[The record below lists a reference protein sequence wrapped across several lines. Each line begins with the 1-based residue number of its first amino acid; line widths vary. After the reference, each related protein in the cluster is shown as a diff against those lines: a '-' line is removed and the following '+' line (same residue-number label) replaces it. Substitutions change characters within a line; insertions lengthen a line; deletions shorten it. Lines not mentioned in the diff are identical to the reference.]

1 MTLFSTTRSATI
13 RSFVLLGLLFSWLLA
28 GAASSSAQ
36 NTETAAV
43 DTSEAVRVFLDCQTF
58 QCDESY
64 VRQEVGFVNYVR
76 DRTDADVH
84 VLVTAQQTG
93 SGGSLFTLNYIG
105 QRRFESMVDT
115 LTYAS
120 SQTDTRQEVRGG
132 LVRVFKAGLMRYVAQ
147 TDGISQIQIR
157 QEGAEERAR
166 RTTPEEDP
174 WNYWLFETGVE
185 GNFQGESQQR
195 EFGLEG
201 NLSANRTTR
210 EWKVDLRAEA
220 EYESESFEVE
230 EGETITSTQ
239 RNYQFESLV
248 VNSLTDHWSIG
259 GFAEVEHST
268 FSNYDLSA
276 NVAPAIE
283 YNVYPYSV
291 STTRQ
296 FRFLYRIQ
304 PTYFNY
310 ADSTIFNRLEETRVR
325 QSLEATL
332 ELNRPWGSVEASLT
346 ASHFFFDFSKN
357 RLEFDANLDIRV
369 VRGLSFDVFG
379 NVSLIRDQL
388 NLPKGEAS
396 QEDVLLQR
404 RELATNYRYFMGIG
418 LSYTFGS
425 IYNNIVNPRLGRGG
439 GGGPGGPGGP

>member
-1 MTLFSTTRSATI
+1 MTRFSTARLAAPRI
-13 RSFVLLGLLFSWLLA
+13 LVPLALFFVWLLP

-36 NTETAAV
+36 NEARTSP

-58 QCDESY
+58 RCDESY

-93 SGGSLFTLNYIG
+93 SGGRRFTLNYIG
-105 QRRFESMVDT
+105 QRRFEAFADT

-120 SQTDTRQEVRGG
+120 SQTDTEEEVRTG
-132 LVRVFKAGLMRYVAQ
+132 LVRVFKAGLMRYVAR
-147 TDGISQIQIR
+147 TDGISQIQIS
-157 QEGAEERAR
+157 QQGVEEPSQ

-174 WNYWLFETGVE
+174 WNYWLFETGVQ
-185 GNFQGESQQR
+185 GNFQGESQQ
-195 EFGLEG
+195 EELGFEG

-210 EWKVDLRAEA
+210 EWKIDMRTEA

-239 RNYQFESLV
+239 RNYQFEALV

-259 GFAEVEHST
+259 GFAEAEHST

-296 FRFLYRIQ
+296 FRFLYRLQ

-310 ADSTIFNRLEETRVR
+310 ADSTIFNRLEETRLR
-325 QSLEATL
+325 QSLEVTL
-332 ELNRPWGSVEASLT
+332 ELNEPWGSVETSLT
-346 ASHFFFDFSKN
+346 ASHFFFDVSKN
-357 RLEFDANLDIRV
+357 RLELDANLNIRI

-379 NVSLIRDQL
+379 NISLVRDQL

-404 RELATNYRYFMGIG
+404 RELATNYRYFTGVG

-425 IYNNIVNPRLGRGG
+425 IYNNIVNPRLDGG
-439 GGGPGGPGGP
+439 GGGRGRR

>member
-1 MTLFSTTRSATI
+1 MTPLARAIPRARLFL
-13 RSFVLLGLLFSWLLA
+13 LLGAFLGGLLA
-28 GAASSSAQ
+28 GPPPASAQ
-36 NTETAAV
+36 QDSDSSP
-43 DTSEAVRVFLDCQTF
+43 DTTEAVRVFLDCQTY

-64 VRQEVGFVNYVR
+64 IRREVRFVNYVR

-93 SGGSLFTLNYIG
+93 GGGSLFTLNFIG
-105 QRRFESMVDT
+105 KRRFDGLSDT

-120 SQTDTRQEVRGG
+120 SETDTEQEVRRG
-132 LVRVFKAGLMRYVAQ
+132 LVRVFKAGLMRYVAR
-147 TDGISQIQIR
+147 TDGLSQVQIR
-157 QEGAEERAR
+157 QTDVEAEAQ

-174 WNYWLFETGVE
+174 WNYWVYEIGTE

-195 EFGLEG
+195 EYSVEG

-210 EWKVDLRAEA
+210 TWKIDLSGEA
-220 EYESESFEVE
+220 EYQFESFEVE
-230 EGETITSTQ
+230 QGQTITSTQ
-239 RNYQFESLV
+239 RNYRFSALV
-248 VNSLTDHWSIG
+248 VRSLSDHWSLG
-259 GFAEVEHST
+259 GFAEARRST
-268 FSNYDLSA
+268 FSNYDLAA
-276 NVAPAIE
+276 NVAPALE

-296 FRFLYRIQ
+296 FRILYRIQ

-310 ADSTIFNRLEETRVR
+310 ADSTIFNRLQETRVR
-325 QSLEATL
+325 QSLQATL
-332 ELNRPWGSVEASLT
+332 ELNRPWGSVETSLT

-357 RLEFDANLDIRV
+357 RLELDVNLDLRI
-369 VRGLSFDVFG
+369 VRGLSLNVFG

-396 QEDVLLQR
+396 REDVLLQR
-404 RELATNYRYFMGIG
+404 RELATNYRYFTGLG

-425 IYNNIVNPRLGRGG
+425 IYNNIVNPRFGG
-439 GGGPGGPGGP
+439 GGGGGRDGPGGP